1 MNIEEEI
8 KKCEIFSK
16 QIKQYDPEP
25 FYVNYFFIKYLN
37 TIENIIN
44 GIFEEANTDFGLFVT
59 GKITQKKFNDKA
71 KIKQDFDA
79 LKFSEWFSN
88 KYEIEHKNPYPN
100 LMNKILQYKK
110 TNEKL
115 PEIKIMI
122 RAIERYKDDFYQE
135 IKVDLRNKKIISKE
149 QLEIEV
155 KRQTPIFLEIINKKR
170 NENEEPKVTKKRITS
185 SAFLSLENE
194 QKIEIMYLCQ
204 IYTPVIRRLL
214 DESRDKI
221 KEIKISII

>member
-1 MNIEEEI
+1 M
-8 KKCEIFSK
+8 KKK
-16 QIKQYDPEP
+16 
-25 FYVNYFFIKYLN
+25 L
-37 TIENIIN
+37 
-44 GIFEEANTDFGLFVT
+44 
-59 GKITQKKFNDKA
+59 
-71 KIKQDFDA
+71 KQDFHA

-100 LMNKILQYKK
+100 FMNKIRQFKNM
-110 TNEKL
+110 NEKL
-115 PEIKIMI
+115 PEIKIMM

-135 IKVDLRNKKIISKE
+135 IKVDLINKKIISKE
-149 QLEIEV
+149 QLKIEV

-170 NENEEPKVTKKRITS
+170 NENEEPKVTKKKITS
-185 SAFLSLENE
+185 SAFLTLENE